1 MAEKITEMKDTET
14 KTGRVSVGERFRD
27 FSLKDQ
33 NGKDFRLHEQAG
45 KRVLLSFHPLAWTSV
60 CAEQMKSLEA
70 NRKTFESLN
79 TVAVG
84 ISVDSVPCKKAWADS
99 LGVVDTSLLSDFWPH
114 GGVAL
119 LYGLFREKEGF
130 AERANVLVDEHGK
143 VAFVRVYE
151 LRQLPPIDEIV
162 GVLLKKA

>member
-1 MAEKITEMKDTET
+1 MAEKIPEMKNLGIKAE
-14 KTGRVSVGERFRD
+14 RISIGERFRD

-33 NGKDFRLHEQAG
+33 NGKDFRLREQAG

-70 NRKTFESLN
+70 NKKTFESLN

-99 LGVVDTSLLSDFWPH
+99 IGIVDTAILADFWPH

-119 LYGLFREKEGF
+119 LYGLFRDKEGF

>member
-1 MAEKITEMKDTET
+1 MAERSPET
-14 KTGRVSVGERFRD
+14 RAKRICPGDGSRD

-33 NGKDFRLHEQAG
+33 SGKDFRLHEQKG

-60 CAEQMKSLEA
+60 CAAQMRSLEA

-84 ISVDSVPCKKAWADS
+84 ISVDSVQSKRAWS
-99 LGVVDTSLLSDFWPH
+99 ECLGVVNTPMLSDFWPH
-114 GGVAL
+114 GGVAA

-143 VAFVRVYE
+143 VAFVRIYE
-151 LRQLPPIDEIV
+151 LKQLPPIDEIV
-162 GVLLKKA
+162 GVLLKRG